1 MTKITNNNMTQMAD
15 KDLLE
20 FTRWRDKRLARRRRK
35 HFSESVNT
43 HELNLVAMMDMM
55 TILLVFLLKSYS
67 VSAISIPVGG
77 EMRVPMSSHLLNPTE
92 AVKLTIT
99 KTGGDD
105 AVIAVD
111 EDAVIKLT
119 PDVMSKIQASAKSRR
134 FLIPDL
140 HKALLAKAKKV
151 KDMAQAQTK
160 AGGAAAAGKV
170 EFDRKVMVLAD
181 KDTPYWLITSVLYT
195 SAEAEFDQYQLVAL
209 RTDQ

>member
-1 MTKITNNNMTQMAD
+1 MNE

-20 FTRWRDKRLARRRRK
+20 FTRWRDKRLARRRRQ
-35 HFSESVNT
+35 HFSESINT

-67 VSAISIPVGG
+67 VSAMSIPVGG
-77 EMRVPMSSHLLNPTE
+77 EISVPMSTNQLNPSE

-99 KTGGDD
+99 KTGTAE

-111 EDAVIKLT
+111 EDAVVRLT
-119 PDVMSKIQASAKSRR
+119 PDVLSKIQAQTKSRK
-134 FLIPDL
+134 FLITEL
-140 HKALLAKAKKV
+140 HKALQAKAKKV
-151 KDMAQAQTK
+151 KDMTK
-160 AGGAAAAGKV
+160 V
-170 EFDRKVMVLAD
+170 NPQIQFDHKIMVLAD

-209 RTDQ
+209 RHDQ

>member
-1 MTKITNNNMTQMAD
+1 MTD
-15 KDLLE
+15 RDLLE
-20 FTRWRDKRLARRRRK
+20 FTRWRDKRLARRRRQ

-77 EMRVPMSSHLLNPTE
+77 EMRIPMSSHLINPTE

-99 KTGGDD
+99 KVGSAE

-111 EDAVIKLT
+111 EDTVVKLT
-119 PDVMSKIQASAKSRR
+119 PEMMGKIEGQTKARK
-134 FLIPDL
+134 FLIPEL
-140 HKALLAKAKKV
+140 HKALQAKAAKV
-151 KDMAQAQTK
+151 KAMSQAQAK
-160 AGGAAAAGKV
+160 ANAQGETV
-170 EFDRKVMVLAD
+170 TFDRKVMVLAD
-181 KDTPYWLITSVLYT
+181 KDTPYWLVTAVLYT

-209 RTDQ
+209 RNQQ

>member
-1 MTKITNNNMTQMAD
+1 MNE

-20 FTRWRDKRLARRRRK
+20 FTRWRDKRLARRRRQ
-35 HFSESVNT
+35 HFSESINT

-67 VSAISIPVGG
+67 VSAMSIPVGG
-77 EMRVPMSSHLLNPTE
+77 EISVPMSTNQLNPSE

-99 KTGGDD
+99 KTGTAE

-111 EDAVIKLT
+111 EDAVVRLT
-119 PDVMSKIQASAKSRR
+119 PDVLSKIQAQTKSRK
-134 FLIPDL
+134 FLITEL
-140 HKALLAKAKKV
+140 HKALQAKAKKA
-151 KDMAQAQTK
+151 KDMTK
-160 AGGAAAAGKV
+160 V
-170 EFDRKVMVLAD
+170 NPQIQFDHKIMVLAD

-209 RTDQ
+209 RHDQ

>member
-1 MTKITNNNMTQMAD
+1 MMTD

-20 FTRWRDKRLARRRRK
+20 FTRWRDKRLARRRRQ

-67 VSAISIPVGG
+67 VSAMSIPVGG
-77 EMRVPMSSHLLNPTE
+77 EMSIPMSSHLINPEE

-99 KTGGDD
+99 KTNTPD

-111 EDAVIKLT
+111 EEAVVKLT
-119 PDVMSKIQASAKSRR
+119 PDTMSKIQASTKSRR
-134 FLIPDL
+134 YLIPEL
-140 HKALLAKAKKV
+140 HKALTAKAKKV
-151 KDMAQAQTK
+151 KDMAAAQAK
-160 AGGAAAAGKV
+160 AGGGTAKV
-170 EFDRKVMVLAD
+170 EFDRKILVLCD
-181 KDTPYWLITSVLYT
+181 KETPYWLIMSVLFT

-209 RTDQ
+209 RQQQ

>member
-1 MTKITNNNMTQMAD
+1 MNANMDKMTD

-20 FTRWRDKRLARRRRK
+20 FTRWRDKRLARRRRQ

-77 EMRVPMSSHLLNPTE
+77 EMRIPISSHTINPTE

-99 KTGGDD
+99 KVGSDD

-111 EDAVIKLT
+111 EESVIKLT
-119 PDVMSKIQASAKSRR
+119 SEMMGKIESQTKARK
-134 FLIPDL
+134 FLITDL
-140 HKALLAKAKKV
+140 HKALVAKANKV
-151 KDMAQAQTK
+151 KDMAQAQ
-160 AGGAAAAGKV
+160 ANASGGTSKV

-181 KDTPYWLITSVLYT
+181 KDTPYWLITAVLYT

-209 RTDQ
+209 RQDQ

>member
-1 MTKITNNNMTQMAD
+1 MTD
-15 KDLLE
+15 RDLLE
-20 FTRWRDKRLARRRRK
+20 FTRWRDKRLARRRRQ
-35 HFSESVNT
+35 HFSDSVNT

-77 EMRVPMSSHLLNPTE
+77 EMRIPMSSHLLNPTE

-99 KTGGDD
+99 KVGSAE

-111 EDAVIKLT
+111 EETVISLT
-119 PDVMSKIQASAKSRR
+119 AEMMSKIEGQTKARK

-140 HKALLAKAKKV
+140 HKAMVAKAKKV
-151 KDMAQAQTK
+151 KDMAQAQAN
-160 AGGAAAAGKV
+160 AGGTGTKV

-181 KDTPYWLITSVLYT
+181 KDTPYWLVTAVLYT

-209 RTDQ
+209 RQEQ

>member
-1 MTKITNNNMTQMAD
+1 MDKMTD

-20 FTRWRDKRLARRRRK
+20 FTRWRDKRLARRRRQ

-77 EMRVPMSSHLLNPTE
+77 EMRIPISSHTINPTE

-99 KTGGDD
+99 KVGSDD

-111 EDAVIKLT
+111 EESVIKLT
-119 PDVMSKIQASAKSRR
+119 SEMMGKIESQTKARK
-134 FLIPDL
+134 FLITDL
-140 HKALLAKAKKV
+140 HKALVAKANKV
-151 KDMAQAQTK
+151 KDMAQAQ
-160 AGGAAAAGKV
+160 ANASGGTSKV

-181 KDTPYWLITSVLYT
+181 KDTPYWLITAVLYT

-209 RTDQ
+209 RQDQ

>member
-1 MTKITNNNMTQMAD
+1 MNKMTD

-20 FTRWRDKRLARRRRK
+20 FTRWRDKRLARRRRQ

-67 VSAISIPVGG
+67 VSAMSIPVGG
-77 EMRVPMSSHLLNPTE
+77 EISVPMSSHLINPSE

-99 KTGGDD
+99 KVGTDS

-111 EDAVIKLT
+111 EESVIKLT
-119 PDVMSKIQASAKSRR
+119 PETLGKIQAATKSRK
-134 FLIPDL
+134 FMIDDL
-140 HKALLAKAKKV
+140 HKALKGKADKIKA
-151 KDMAQAQTK
+151 MAQAQAK
-160 AGGAAAAGKV
+160 AATAAEGQKV
-170 EFDRKVMVLAD
+170 SFDRKIMVLAD
-181 KDTPYWLITSVLYT
+181 KDTPYWLITAVLYT

-209 RTDQ
+209 RQEQ